1 MLSVEGVC
9 SAGGDGVI
17 GMRLV
22 FIRVDLDQT
31 DSNIRTVIRHS
42 LVDRDDIFEDQSGLH
57 LAFIFPEADDVALF
71 HLDAEVI
78 DDLLER
84 FYRDRFIEIIIYE
97 DGGGQLQNIRHGPA
111 ECIQFLFPAL
121 RKTESLFI
129 QFLCRFRDPGR
140 MVGDP
145 LEIVDGMQHDREQA
159 AVFLR
164 ELTADMEYHR
174 ENARLCR
181 FLLSPAGDLY
191 FRRKMVESIV
201 ETVQTNLQKQG
212 KSSGGDMHY
221 LVNYFVS
228 GYIATVYEWLIRED
242 KTPAQI
248 AAFLLEMMK
257 QFMH

>member
-1 MLSVEGVC
+1 MAENPEK
-9 SAGGDGVI
+9 
-17 GMRLV
+17 R
-22 FIRVDLDQT
+22 R
-31 DSNIRTVIRHS
+31 RTRKK
-42 LVDRDDIFEDQSGLH
+42 
-57 LAFIFPEADDVALF
+57 LADALVALCEEKNYYDISIQE
-71 HLDAEVI
+71 LCA
-78 DDLLER
+78 R
-84 FYRDRFIEIIIYE
+84 AGFYRSTFYRYYETKDQLLREIEHDYLE
-97 DGGGQLQNIRHGPA
+97 NARRLTR
-111 ECIQFLFPAL
+111 
-121 RKTESLFI
+121 SLYD
-129 QFLCRFRDPGR
+129 FRPDAP
-140 MVGDP
+140 
-145 LEIVDGMQHDREQA
+145 QEQA